1 MAKARRKRQNEQ
13 PKQKADVFARLLQ
26 VIGLIGVIAMSIVDA
41 MVDTAEIPIY
51 VTLGVLGLAIGF
63 STEQFKDIIKAFI
76 GRK

>member
-1 MAKARRKRQNEQ
+1 
-13 PKQKADVFARLLQ
+13 
-26 VIGLIGVIAMSIVDA
+26 MSIVDA